1 MGLRRRINTH
11 LVQNSHLVWLDQ
23 HIDETNEERKNKNS
37 IVKLQQVALPNLN
50 ELDQSFMHTEMLLL
64 RKIGLQRC

>member
-1 MGLRRRINTH
+1 MAI
-11 LVQNSHLVWLDQ
+11 DQ
-23 HIDETNEERKNKNS
+23 HIDETNVECKNKNS
-37 IVKLQQVALPNLN
+37 IVKLQRIAMPNLN